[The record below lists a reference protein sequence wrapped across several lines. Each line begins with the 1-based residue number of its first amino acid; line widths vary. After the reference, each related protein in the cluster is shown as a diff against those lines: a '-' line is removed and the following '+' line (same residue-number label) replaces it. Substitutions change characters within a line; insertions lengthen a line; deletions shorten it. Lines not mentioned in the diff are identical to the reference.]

1 MGGLYEWKYTVH
13 LCGKHYNLFFFSL
26 KGKFQLRKNVLKD
39 TQQNIFGDFSQ
50 MEYYGFFFLI
60 IYLSFLFFFLQGHAF
75 IIK

>member
-60 IYLSFLFFFLQGHAF
+60 IYLSFLFFSYRDMHLL
-75 IIK
+75 

>member
-1 MGGLYEWKYTVH
+1 MH